1 MNNQKQ
7 WKELFEDLRE
17 QIIFQ
22 EPEKYY
28 LHASNYFVERAVVP
42 GCESKGLP
50 SSSTDHFLNL
60 KFGIVSKTNIV
71 IVTTL

>member
-1 MNNQKQ
+1 MNSQIQ
-7 WKELFEDLRE
+7 LKELFEDLRE

-22 EPEKYY
+22 EPGKYY
-28 LHASNYFVERAVVP
+28 LHASNYFLERAMVP
-42 GCESKGLP
+42 GYESKGLP
-50 SSSTDHFLNL
+50 CSSTDHFLNL